1 MKELDKILALKSTP
15 VTERYDGNPL
25 QGLTSIVKV
34 FAADGSPAF
43 LTNSKLDLDT
53 DSMADPT
60 IRYESTHQNQTSID
74 PNGVWYN
81 SNKLNGIVIPGGM
94 SDRHAGTL
102 GMGTLATVV
111 YNGHVAH
118 CVVFDV
124 GPHAKFGEGSI
135 ALHRALGFERV
146 KNNRIIDVGI
156 DRGVT
161 TLIYI
166 GSNIGKKPFIQADID
181 KACAPLWA
189 KFTS

>member
-1 MKELDKILALKSTP
+1 MANIC
-15 VTERYDGNPL
+15 
-25 QGLTSIVKV
+25 KV
-34 FAADGSPAF
+34 FASDGSSAF

-53 DSMADPT
+53 DGQADPL
-60 IRYESTHQNQTSID
+60 IRYESTNQPQTSID
-74 PNGVWYN
+74 PDSKWCN
-81 SNKLNGIVIPGGM
+81 SNRINFIVIPGGM

-111 YNGHVAH
+111 YNGSHAH
-118 CVVFDV
+118 CIVADI

-166 GSNIGKKPFIQADID
+166 GSNIGKTPVTQADIN
-181 KACAPLWA
+181 KACEPLWE
-189 KFTS
+189 KFIL